1 MIKCDGLTDK
11 QVKIELSIRKDKV
24 GCPIIKG

>member
-1 MIKCDGLTDK
+1 MIKNDGLTDK
-11 QVKIELSIRKDKV
+11 QVKIELLIRKDKA